1 MKCPFCGYYESKV
14 IDTRPAE
21 ENASIRRRRECLE
34 CQKRFT
40 TYEVVENVQLF
51 VIKKDQRRESFD
63 RNKVLSGIIKACEKR
78 SVSEEQMKKA
88 ARDIEIYLQNQLQ
101 SEVPSYRVGELVMEK
116 LKDIDEVAYVRFASV
131 YREFKDI
138 NTFMSE
144 LKTLITDQKGQKRQK

>member
-1 MKCPFCGYYESKV
+1 MKCPVCGYIESKV
-14 IDTRPAE
+14 IDSRPVE
-21 ENASIRRRRECLE
+21 DNASIRRRRECLE

-40 TYEVVENVQLF
+40 TYEGIETIPLV

-63 RNKVLSGIIKACEKR
+63 RNKLLRGIIKACEKR
-78 SVSEEQMKKA
+78 SVSEEQMKKI
-88 ARDIEIYLQNQLQ
+88 ARDIETNLQNQLQ
-101 SEVPSYRVGELVMEK
+101 PEVQSNIIGELVMDR

-144 LKTLITDQKGQKRQK
+144 LKALMTGNKRKRK